1 MLRKLG
7 RIPVPWSGFCLLSRQ
22 AGWVET
28 VGLVLY
34 EMEKPRRVNRRA
46 GLRQQLH
53 RRSYTLAGTTG
64 IERSVS
70 YCLYNMLLH
79 C

>member
-1 MLRKLG
+1 MFRKLG

-28 VGLVLY
+28 VRVVLY

-53 RRSYTLAGTTG
+53 RRSYTLAGATG
-64 IERSVS
+64 TERGVS
-70 YCLYNMLLH
+70 YCLHDML
-79 C
+79 

>member
-22 AGWVET
+22 AEWVET
-28 VGLVLY
+28 VRLVLY
-34 EMEKPRRVNRRA
+34 EMEKARRVNRRA

-53 RRSYTLAGTTG
+53 MRSYTLAATTG
-64 IERSVS
+64 IERGVS
-70 YCLYNMLLH
+70 YCLHDML
-79 C
+79 

>member
-7 RIPVPWSGFCLLSRQ
+7 RIQVPWSGFCLLSRQ

-28 VGLVLY
+28 VRLVLH

-53 RRSYTLAGTTG
+53 RRFYTLAAKTGT
-64 IERSVS
+64 ERGVS
-70 YCLYNMLLH
+70 YCLHDML
-79 C
+79 

>member
-22 AGWVET
+22 AGWVGNVKAGSPRDGET
-28 VGLVLY
+28 
-34 EMEKPRRVNRRA
+34 RRVNRRA

-53 RRSYTLAGTTG
+53 RRSYTLAATTG
-64 IERSVS
+64 TERGVS
-70 YCLYNMLLH
+70 Y
-79 C
+79 